1 MRAILLIA
9 IPACLAATSCDNAQ
23 PTKPANPIVVRSEAQ
38 DQLHQLNQINLAIA
52 MRRAINDSGT
62 RCRRVT
68 DAGYVQ
74 EHGNLSMWTASCA
87 DGRSYAVFIAPDATA
102 QIRRCEQMERLN
114 LPACVIR
121 GEAEKAG

>member
-1 MRAILLIA
+1 MSAILIIA
-9 IPACLAATSCDNAQ
+9 VPACIAASACDNAQ

-38 DQLHQLNQINLAIA
+38 DQLHQLDQINLAIA

-74 EHGNLSMWTASCA
+74 EHGNLSMWTASCD
-87 DGRSYAVFIAPDATA
+87 DGRSWGVFAGPDGSA
-102 QIRRCEQMERLN
+102 QVRPCQDLVALK
-114 LPACVIR
+114 LPACKITKR
-121 GEAEKAG
+121 PPA

>member
-1 MRAILLIA
+1 MRATLLIA
-9 IPACLAATSCDNAQ
+9 VPLILVAGCDNAQ

-68 DAGYVQ
+68 DAGYVR
-74 EHGNLSMWTASCA
+74 EHGNLSMWTASCD
-87 DGRSYAVFIAPDATA
+87 DGRSWGVFAGPDGSA
-102 QIRRCEQMERLN
+102 QVRPCQDLAELK
-114 LPACVIR
+114 LPECTITKRPPA
-121 GEAEKAG
+121 